1 MYVFLTQICFSH
13 NILYNLENILSV
25 KSMEVLEGTKR
36 DEERRFAKYVVS
48 NTCAH
53 VCFFDK
59 LFPHYFFSKPKKAC
73 SFVLFAWVKI

>member
-1 MYVFLTQICFSH
+1 MPSTVYSLMYVFLTQICFSQ

-48 NTCAH
+48 NTCGAH
-53 VCFFDK
+53 VCFF
-59 LFPHYFFSKPKKAC
+59 
-73 SFVLFAWVKI
+73 

>member
-53 VCFFDK
+53 VCFF
-59 LFPHYFFSKPKKAC
+59 S
-73 SFVLFAWVKI
+73 